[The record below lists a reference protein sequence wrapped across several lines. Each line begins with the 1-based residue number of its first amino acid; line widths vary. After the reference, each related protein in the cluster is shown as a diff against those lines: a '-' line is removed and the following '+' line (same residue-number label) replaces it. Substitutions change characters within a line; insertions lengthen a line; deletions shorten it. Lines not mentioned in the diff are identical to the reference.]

1 MQYIPPN
8 QQQGVSGEEFQEIF
22 SVFLSLSA
30 LCVCKLSI
38 AICWQTEL
46 SQKSVAYHY
55 KIFVCLFV
63 LIFKLYN
70 IVLVLPYFSMNP
82 PQVYT
87 RSPSWAQQQTSQWG
101 ATRAHPTKDHLSRA
115 NEGITAAQPTRDHPS
130 PSMRDHH
137 NPANERPPQPSQWKT
152 VTLLA
157 PSFLQWTL
165 CL

>member
-1 MQYIPPN
+1 MGNFWAYLRSTHVMQYIPPN

-82 PQVYT
+82 PQVCT
-87 RSPSWAQQQTSQWG
+87 RSPSWTLLPPPSPY
-101 ATRAHPTKDHLSRA
+101 HPLWVVPVHQPQASSIVHRTWMGDSFHIWFNPQISSLKI
-115 NEGITAAQPTRDHPS
+115 ITAQL
-130 PSMRDHH
+130 
-137 NPANERPPQPSQWKT
+137 KG
-152 VTLLA
+152 LK
-157 PSFLQWTL
+157 
-165 CL
+165 